1 MTLETRLCGFRNC
14 KDPFTPSRSS
24 QMYCCTQHQQAE
36 QVARYRDKH
45 PQANAIAVRKYQ
57 DSVGTRNP

>member
-1 MTLETRLCGFRNC
+1 MPLDPRTCGFRNC
-14 KDPFTPSRSS
+14 KDTFRPSRPS
-24 QMYCCTQHQQAE
+24 QIYCCLQHQQAE

-45 PQANAIAVRKYQ
+45 PKANAIAVRKYQ